1 MNECKISS
9 RAGTMS
15 LAEFMERIRGNR
27 RRLRIIGEKLDWVY
41 VQMFSVSSPVY
52 DRVGSPSTVH
62 ENRLCELLD
71 RENEL
76 NAEIKDINEEE
87 ALLQSFMKKLTD
99 KELIVFKST
108 YFKCRTQQDT
118 AFSMTVSQQCISQY
132 LAKIEKKWISYS
144 LKSLKV
150 I

>member
-1 MNECKISS
+1 
-9 RAGTMS
+9 MS
-15 LAEFMERIRGNR
+15 LTEFMERIRGNR

-41 VQMFSVSSPVY
+41 VQMVSVSSPVY

-71 RENEL
+71 KENEL
-76 NAEIKDINEEE
+76 NAEIKAINEEE

-118 AFSMTVSQQCISQY
+118 AYSMAVSQQCISQY

>member
-1 MNECKISS
+1 
-9 RAGTMS
+9 MS

-27 RRLRIIGEKLDWVY
+27 RRLRIIDEKLDWVY

>member
-1 MNECKISS
+1 
-9 RAGTMS
+9 MS

-27 RRLRIIGEKLDWVY
+27 RRLRIIDEKLDWVY

-71 RENEL
+71 KENEL
-76 NAEIKDINEEE
+76 NAEIKAINVEE
-87 ALLQSFMKKLTD
+87 ALLQDFMRKLTD

-108 YFKCRTQQDT
+108 YFKCWTQQDT
-118 AFSMTVSQQCISQY
+118 AYSMAGSQQCISQY
-132 LAKIEKKWISYS
+132 LTKIPKKWKAQSD
-144 LKSLKV
+144 
-150 I
+150 

>member
-1 MNECKISS
+1 M
-9 RAGTMS
+9 
-15 LAEFMERIRGNR
+15 
-27 RRLRIIGEKLDWVY
+27 
-41 VQMFSVSSPVY
+41 
-52 DRVGSPSTVH
+52 
-62 ENRLCELLD
+62 LD

-76 NAEIKDINEEE
+76 NAEIKAINEEE
-87 ALLQSFMKKLTD
+87 NMLQVFMGKLTD
-99 KELIVFKST
+99 KELFVFKST

-118 AFSMTVSQQCISQY
+118 AFSMAVSQQCISQY

>member
-1 MNECKISS
+1 
-9 RAGTMS
+9 
-15 LAEFMERIRGNR
+15 MERIRGNR
-27 RRLRIIGEKLDWVY
+27 RRLRIIDEKLDWVY